1 MAGDNAEV
9 RIIADLQRYVDEV
22 KKLGPITD
30 QEAIKAAFALES
42 RVTKASEKAAK
53 AAEAAAK
60 QAAESSTK
68 AAKKA
73 GDAFNG
79 VGDTAE
85 KGFAKLGKAAALTGD
100 AFGGLAG
107 PIGDIGDAFGMMDPK
122 VAAVVIS
129 VGALLAVFSK
139 AFSVPGDVVRTLDD
153 YTTSLNGTETAI
165 FEARDAL
172 EAMDLVL
179 ADQSVMIAERV
190 SPLITK
196 LSNTYVSLSDNIGRA
211 LDFIE
216 KKSQDSV
223 DNLKEATKTGIDWV
237 DEAISTWVDITRAGG
252 LTQYAVFKLMDG
264 QAARGAEVAKKR
276 LEEAEQITAGMD
288 QFQRSFEEFER
299 EKEQAEKDREAA
311 AKKRADD
318 RKRAADKEAQ
328 ERKEFLKDFEADWV
342 KSLQAVADE
351 QKRIE
356 DEAFKAFSDAF
367 DKRQGYLN
375 KVAPELQDLAAEL
388 YDLPDIEFRISSKFD
403 TELANAQLQEAIDL
417 EEKRLAEIARLQDE
431 AVHEAYVRDQEQRKA
446 YEKSQVDGVAS
457 ISGYVGQTL
466 DVISGMF
473 DENTKEGRKAI
484 RELAVAQKAAAIFD
498 VAIKGVQAVMAA
510 LTVPPP
516 AGTAL
521 AVVAGAAAVAS
532 AAAVAAQPLPSF
544 HTGRFAGAI
553 QPVQPD
559 EGPALLRRGEVVVPA
574 TTVAANGGVDQV
586 RRRLGESGDGGG
598 RVNVFLDLTDR
609 TVRVPLA
616 RDIARSM
623 NRTAYLGWAT

>member
-1 MAGDNAEV
+1 MAGENAEV

-22 KKLGPITD
+22 KKLGPVTD

-53 AAEAAAK
+53 AAETAAK
-60 QAAESSTK
+60 QAAEASTR
-68 AAKKA
+68 AAKKT
-73 GDAFNG
+73 GDAFDAA
-79 VGDTAE
+79 GDKGE
-85 KGFAKLGKAAALTGD
+85 KSFQKAAKAAALTGD
-100 AFGGLAG
+100 ALGGFAG
-107 PIGDIGDAFGMMDPK
+107 PIGDIGDAFELMDTKTALVTVSVAALVGAFGGVLAASLDVIRNADDYAVAMGGNEEAVRKAETALGDLDEAFARQK
-122 VAAVVIS
+122 VAMAETMAPAISKLSYAYIGITDNIARAVDY
-129 VGALLAVFSK
+129 LANTSFVSWITE
-139 AFSVPGDVVRTLDD
+139 ASGILSWLD
-153 YTTSLNGTETAI
+153 GQAE
-165 FEARDAL
+165 RGRK
-172 EAMDLVL
+172 
-179 ADQSVMIAERV
+179 IAER
-190 SPLITK
+190 
-196 LSNTYVSLSDNIGRA
+196 
-211 LDFIE
+211 E
-216 KKSQDSV
+216 
-223 DNLKEATKTGIDWV
+223 
-237 DEAISTWVDITRAGG
+237 
-252 LTQYAVFKLMDG
+252 
-264 QAARGAEVAKKR
+264 QAKADAA
-276 LEEAEQITAGMD
+276 EAEMMV
-288 QFQRSFEEFER
+288 FQKSFEEFER
-299 EKEQAEKDREAA
+299 EQDEADKRREQRRKAAQAA
-311 AKKRADD
+311 AKK
-318 RKRAADKEAQ
+318 AAEQEA
-328 ERKEFLKDFEADWV
+328 KEFQAFITGIGADV
-342 KSLQAVADE
+342 AAALQAMEAE
-351 QKRIE
+351 QKRID
-356 DEAFKAFSDAF
+356 DEAFTKFVEAY
-367 DKRQGYLN
+367 DKRQAYLN
-375 KVAPELQDLAAEL
+375 KIAPELQDLAAEL
-388 YDLPDIEFRISSKFD
+388 LDIPDVEFRISSKFD
-403 TELANAQLQEAIDL
+403 TDLANAQMQEAISL
-417 EEKRLAEIARLQDE
+417 TEARLAEIARLEDE
-431 AVHEAYVRDQEQRKA
+431 AAHEAFVKREEERKA

-466 DVISGMF
+466 DTISGMF

-586 RRRLGESGDGGG
+586 RRRLGESSEGGG

>member
-1 MAGDNAEV
+1 MAGENAEV

-60 QAAESSTK
+60 KAGESSSK
-68 AAKKA
+68 SAKKT
-73 GDAFNG
+73 GDAFAE
-79 VGDTAE
+79 VGEKAE
-85 KGFAKLGKAAALTGD
+85 KSFSKLGKAAALTGD

-107 PIGDIGDAFGMMDPK
+107 PIGDIGDAFGMMDPR
-122 VAAVVIS
+122 VAAVVVT
-129 VGALLAVFSK
+129 VGALIGSFS
-139 AFSVPGDVVRTLDD
+139 ALVSTSLDVIRNADD
-153 YTTSLNGTETAI
+153 YGIALGENQDAI
-165 FEARDAL
+165 YSAKGAL
-172 EAMDLVL
+172 EDLDYTFKEQKATIAGVL
-179 ADQSVMIAERV
+179 APAIEYLADAYIGLSDKAAETY
-190 SPLITK
+190 TK
-196 LSNTYVSLSDNIGRA
+196 LEEGP
-211 LDFIE
+211 
-216 KKSQDSV
+216 SV
-223 DNLKEATKTGIDWV
+223 DDLQGWALTAAKILGSVYGGSASVLFQQSLATDFLDTVNEAAENGQQIAKNNR
-237 DEAISTWVDITRAGG
+237 EEMQASERA
-252 LTQYAVFKLMDG
+252 MRD
-264 QAARGAEVAKKR
+264 
-276 LEEAEQITAGMD
+276 
-288 QFQRSFEEFER
+288 FQRSFQEFER
-299 EKEQAEKDREAA
+299 EQADAERARDDARKKREDEAKRRAEQARAEA
-311 AKKRADD
+311 KRAD
-318 RKRAADKEAQ
+318 
-328 ERKEFLKDFEADWV
+328 
-342 KSLQAVADE
+342 
-351 QKRIE
+351 
-356 DEAFKAFSDAF
+356 DEAFKAFEKEFDASQERMRSENAMAMMGSLFFLGMDDAF
-367 DKRQGYLN
+367 AEVEAEMDRLNDIADKNRQMEFEASV
-375 KVAPELQDLAAEL
+375 KAEK
-388 YDLPDIEFRISSKFD
+388 E
-403 TELANAQLQEAIDL
+403 
-417 EEKRLAEIARLQDE
+417 RLAEIARLQDE
-431 AVHEAYVRDQEQRKA
+431 AAHEAYVRDQEQRKA

>member
-1 MAGDNAEV
+1 MAGENAEV

-53 AAEAAAK
+53 AAETAAK
-60 QAAESSTK
+60 QAAEASTR
-68 AAKKA
+68 AARKTGA
-73 GDAFNG
+73 AFDD
-79 VGDTAE
+79 VGETAE

-107 PIGDIGDAFGMMDPK
+107 PIGDVGDAFGMMDPR
-122 VAAVVIS
+122 VAAVVVT
-129 VGALLAVFSK
+129 VGALIGTFS
-139 AFSVPGDVVRTLDD
+139 ALVSTSLDVIRNADD
-153 YTTSLNGTETAI
+153 YGAALGENEDAIYSAKGALEDLDYTFKEQKATIAGVLAPAVEFLANAYIGLSDKAAETYTKIEEGPSIEDMKGWALTAGKVLGAVYGGSASVMFQQSLASDFLDTVNEAAENGQQI
-165 FEARDAL
+165 ARDNREEMQAS
-172 EAMDLVL
+172 E
-179 ADQSVMIAERV
+179 QSMR
-190 SPLITK
+190 
-196 LSNTYVSLSDNIGRA
+196 D
-211 LDFIE
+211 
-216 KKSQDSV
+216 
-223 DNLKEATKTGIDWV
+223 
-237 DEAISTWVDITRAGG
+237 
-252 LTQYAVFKLMDG
+252 
-264 QAARGAEVAKKR
+264 
-276 LEEAEQITAGMD
+276 
-288 QFQRSFEEFER
+288 FQRAFEEFER
-299 EKEQAEKDREAA
+299 QQEAADRAAQERREKAAAA
-311 AKKRADD
+311 AKKA
-318 RKRAADKEAQ
+318 KEQ
-328 ERKEFLKDFEADWV
+328 EAKDFQDFINGIGADAARALEAME
-342 KSLQAVADE
+342 AE
-351 QKRIE
+351 QKRID
-356 DEAFKAFSDAF
+356 DEAFAKFVQDF
-367 DKRQGYLN
+367 DKRQAYLN

-403 TELANAQLQEAIDL
+403 TDLANMQLQEAIDL

-431 AVHEAYVRDQEQRKA
+431 AAHEAYVRDQEQRKA

-457 ISGYVGQTL
+457 ISSYIGQTL
-466 DVISGMF
+466 DTISGMF

-598 RVNVFLDLTDR
+598 RVNVFLDLSDR

>member
-22 KKLGPITD
+22 KKLGPVTD

-42 RVTKASEKAAK
+42 RITKASEKAAK

-60 QAAESSTK
+60 
-68 AAKKA
+68 KA
-73 GDAFNG
+73 GDSSSKSAKKTGDAFAE
-79 VGDTAE
+79 VGEKAE
-85 KGFAKLGKAAALTGD
+85 KSFSKLGKAAALTGD

-107 PIGDIGDAFGMMDPK
+107 PIGDIGDAFGMMDPR
-122 VAAVVIS
+122 VAAVVVT
-129 VGALLAVFSK
+129 VGALIGTFS
-139 AFSVPGDVVRTLDD
+139 ALVSTSLDVIRNADD
-153 YTTSLNGTETAI
+153 YGIALGENQDAI
-165 FEARDAL
+165 YSAKGALEDLDYTFKEQKATIAGILAPAIEGLAHTYIGLSDQVAKTFDEISEGPNLENLERAAKIAAFLGLAFASPAQAATMLATDLAYLGEEVGDLAEKGADIADKNRQEARA
-172 EAMDLVL
+172 
-179 ADQSVMIAERV
+179 AEM
-190 SPLITK
+190 
-196 LSNTYVSLSDNIGRA
+196 SLRQ
-211 LDFIE
+211 F
-216 KKSQDSV
+216 
-223 DNLKEATKTGIDWV
+223 
-237 DEAISTWVDITRAGG
+237 
-252 LTQYAVFKLMDG
+252 
-264 QAARGAEVAKKR
+264 QAA
-276 LEEAEQITAGMD
+276 
-288 QFQRSFEEFER
+288 FQAFER
-299 EKEQAEKDREAA
+299 EQADAEKARDDARRKREDEAKRRAEQARAEA
-311 AKKRADD
+311 KRAD
-318 RKRAADKEAQ
+318 
-328 ERKEFLKDFEADWV
+328 
-342 KSLQAVADE
+342 
-351 QKRIE
+351 
-356 DEAFKAFSDAF
+356 DEAFKAFEKEFEASQERMRSESSMAMMGSLFFLGMDDAF
-367 DKRQGYLN
+367 SEVEAEMDRLNDIADKNRQYEFEATV
-375 KVAPELQDLAAEL
+375 KAEK
-388 YDLPDIEFRISSKFD
+388 E
-403 TELANAQLQEAIDL
+403 
-417 EEKRLAEIARLQDE
+417 RLAELARLQDE
-431 AVHEAYVRDQEQRKA
+431 AAHEAYVRDREQRLA

-574 TTVAANGGVDQV
+574 TTVAANGGIDQV

>member
-1 MAGDNAEV
+1 MAGDNAVV
-9 RIIADLQRYVDEV
+9 RIIADIQRYVDEV

-30 QEAIKAAFALES
+30 KEALKAAFALES
-42 RVTKASEKAAK
+42 RMAK
-53 AAEAAAK
+53 AAEKAEKAAEKAARELAAK
-60 QAAESSTK
+60 SEVSFQ
-68 AAKKA
+68 
-73 GDAFNG
+73 
-79 VGDTAE
+79 
-85 KGFAKLGKAAALTGD
+85 KLSKVAALTGD
-100 AFGGLAG
+100 AFGSLAG
-107 PIGDIGDAFGMMDPK
+107 PLGDIGDAFELMDTKTALVTVSVAGLVAAFGGVLSASLDVIRNADDYAVAMGGNEEAVRKAETALGDLDEAFARQK
-122 VAAVVIS
+122 VAMAETMAPAISKLSYAYIGITDNIARAVDY
-129 VGALLAVFSK
+129 LANTSFVSWITE
-139 AFSVPGDVVRTLDD
+139 ASGILSWLD
-153 YTTSLNGTETAI
+153 GQAE
-165 FEARDAL
+165 RGRK
-172 EAMDLVL
+172 
-179 ADQSVMIAERV
+179 IAER
-190 SPLITK
+190 
-196 LSNTYVSLSDNIGRA
+196 
-211 LDFIE
+211 E
-216 KKSQDSV
+216 
-223 DNLKEATKTGIDWV
+223 
-237 DEAISTWVDITRAGG
+237 
-252 LTQYAVFKLMDG
+252 
-264 QAARGAEVAKKR
+264 QAKADAA
-276 LEEAEQITAGMD
+276 EAEMMT
-288 QFQRSFEEFER
+288 FQKSFEEFER
-299 EKEQAEKDREAA
+299 QQDEADKRREQRRKAAQAA
-311 AKKRADD
+311 AKK
-318 RKRAADKEAQ
+318 AAEQEA
-328 ERKEFLKDFEADWV
+328 KEFQDFITGIGADVAAALEAME
-342 KSLQAVADE
+342 AE
-351 QKRIE
+351 QKRID
-356 DEAFKAFSDAF
+356 DEAFAKFVEDF
-367 DKRQGYLN
+367 DKRQAYIN
-375 KVAPELQDLAAEL
+375 SVAPELQHIAAIV
-388 YDLPDIEFRISSKFD
+388 DPPDIEFRISSKFD
-403 TELANAQLQEAIDL
+403 TDLANAQMQEAISL
-417 EEKRLAEIARLQDE
+417 TKEQLAEIARLEDE
-431 AVHEAYVRDQEQRKA
+431 AAHEAFVKREEERKA

>member
-1 MAGDNAEV
+1 MAGENAEV

-53 AAEAAAK
+53 AAETAAK
-60 QAAESSTK
+60 QAAEASANGS
-68 AAKKA
+68 KKA
-73 GDAFNG
+73 GEAVQD
-79 VGDTAE
+79 VGEVAE
-85 KGFAKLGKAAALTGD
+85 KSFSKLGKAAALTGD

-107 PIGDIGDAFGMMDPK
+107 PIGDIGDAFGMMDPR
-122 VAAVVIS
+122 VAAVVVT
-129 VGALLAVFSK
+129 VGALIGSFS
-139 AFSVPGDVVRTLDD
+139 ALVSTSLDVIRNADD
-153 YTTSLNGTETAI
+153 YGTALGENEDAIYSAKGALEDLDYTFKEQKATIAGVLAPAIEYLADAYIGLSDKAAETYTKLEEGPSIDDLQGWALTAGKILGAVYGGSASVMFQQSLASDFLDTVNEAAENGQQIARDNREEMQASERAMRDFQRA
-165 FEARDAL
+165 FEA
-172 EAMDLVL
+172 
-179 ADQSVMIAERV
+179 
-190 SPLITK
+190 
-196 LSNTYVSLSDNIGRA
+196 
-211 LDFIE
+211 
-216 KKSQDSV
+216 
-223 DNLKEATKTGIDWV
+223 
-237 DEAISTWVDITRAGG
+237 
-252 LTQYAVFKLMDG
+252 
-264 QAARGAEVAKKR
+264 
-276 LEEAEQITAGMD
+276 
-288 QFQRSFEEFER
+288 FER
-299 EKEQAEKDREAA
+299 EQADAERARDDARKKREDEAKRRAEQARAE
-311 AKKRADD
+311 AKKAD
-318 RKRAADKEAQ
+318 
-328 ERKEFLKDFEADWV
+328 
-342 KSLQAVADE
+342 
-351 QKRIE
+351 
-356 DEAFKAFSDAF
+356 DEAFKAFEKEFDASQERMRSENAMAMMGSLFFLGMDDAF
-367 DKRQGYLN
+367 AEVESEMDRLNDIADKNRQMEFEASV
-375 KVAPELQDLAAEL
+375 KAEK
-388 YDLPDIEFRISSKFD
+388 E
-403 TELANAQLQEAIDL
+403 
-417 EEKRLAEIARLQDE
+417 RLAEIARLQDE
-431 AVHEAYVRDQEQRKA
+431 AAHEAYVRDQEQRKA

-466 DVISGMF
+466 DTISGMF